1 MKSVHPFVK
10 SCEIS
15 IDAATQDTY
24 ENKTRIGGKWET
36 LLKQLDFI
44 INIPTINSYIFSF
57 VVQDS
62 NYKEMYDF
70 SQLINNLNYCFKI
83 YLFFH
88 IECHTCY
95 SLLIFLIHNFQ

>member
-1 MKSVHPFVK
+1 MKRIHIHTNGILWTEQLWERMKSVHPFVK

-44 INIPTINSYIFSF
+44 INIPTINSYIF
-57 VVQDS
+57 
-62 NYKEMYDF
+62 
-70 SQLINNLNYCFKI
+70 
-83 YLFFH
+83 
-88 IECHTCY
+88 
-95 SLLIFLIHNFQ
+95 